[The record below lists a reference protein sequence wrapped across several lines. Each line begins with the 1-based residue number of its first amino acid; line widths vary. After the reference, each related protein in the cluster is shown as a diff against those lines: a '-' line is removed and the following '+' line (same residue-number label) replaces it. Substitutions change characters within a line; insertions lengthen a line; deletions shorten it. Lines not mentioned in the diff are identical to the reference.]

1 MASDVDNL
9 LHGVAS
15 STRDALAAGCVLTI
29 GNFDGIHTGHAAI
42 VAEVVERAHQAGLP
56 SAALTFEPHPVVF
69 FRSLAPERFR
79 VTTSDAR
86 ARRLRE
92 LGVDHVITLPFD
104 TQLAQLDAERFVD
117 GVVLDGLRAR
127 RVHVGHD
134 FHFGKGRRGTPEM
147 LRARCAAAGVPVR
160 VQEAILLDGAPISS
174 TRIRG
179 ALREGDMAAVQRLLG
194 APYEMTGVVQAGAGR
209 GAEIGVPTLNIYPED
224 TLLPPKGVY
233 ATRALVDGRWQ
244 DAISNLGTRPSFDD
258 GERVSFETMLLEP
271 VTGRRDGETLRV
283 ALLAWIREE
292 RRFATPSALKEQIAL
307 DLEQARRAH
316 RHQS

>member
-9 LHGVAS
+9 LRGVAS
-15 STRDALAAGCVLTI
+15 STRDALAGGCVLTI

-42 VAEVVERAHQAGLP
+42 VAEVVERARHDGLP
-56 SAALTFEPHPVVF
+56 AAALTFEPHPVVF
-69 FRSLAPERFR
+69 FRSLAPESFR
-79 VTTSDAR
+79 VTTSAAR
-86 ARRLRE
+86 ARRLKE
-92 LGVDHVITLPFD
+92 LGIDHVITLPFD
-104 TQLAQLDAERFVD
+104 AQLAQLDAERFVD
-117 GVVLDGLRAR
+117 EVVLRGLHAR

-147 LRARCAAAGVPVR
+147 LRARCEAEGVPVH
-160 VQEAILLDGAPISS
+160 VQEAILLGGAPISS
-174 TRIRG
+174 TRIRR
-179 ALREGDMAAVQRLLG
+179 ALREGDMAATQELLG

-209 GAEIGVPTLNIYPED
+209 GGEIGVPTLNLYPED
-224 TLLPPKGVY
+224 TLLPPRGVY

-258 GERVSFETMLLEP
+258 GDRVSFETMLLEP
-271 VTGRRDGETLRV
+271 ITGRRDGETLRV

-292 RRFATPSALKEQIAL
+292 RLFSTPSALQEQIAL

-316 RHQS
+316 RLQS